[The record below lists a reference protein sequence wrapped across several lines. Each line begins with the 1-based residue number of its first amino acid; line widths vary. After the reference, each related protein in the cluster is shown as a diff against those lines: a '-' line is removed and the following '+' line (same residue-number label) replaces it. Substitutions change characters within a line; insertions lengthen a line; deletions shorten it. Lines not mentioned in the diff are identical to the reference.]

1 MSFEHHTLSI
11 IYNVHNQYI
20 SSPPVLLKQRHL
32 QYQLLIIKRLLK
44 LTN

>member
-11 IYNVHNQYI
+11 IYNVHNQHI
-20 SSPPVLLKQRHL
+20 TPTPALLKQRHL
-32 QYQLLIIKRLLK
+32 QHQLLIIKPLLK